1 MSAEIELEEKA
12 AVGDEVVGS
21 PFLGIVSG
29 AVGVVI
35 ETAGFIQRIVAK
47 LANKTNLQA
56 VKR

>member
-1 MSAEIELEEKA
+1 MTVETELEEQA
-12 AVGDEVVGS
+12 AVSEDVVGS
-21 PFLGIVSG
+21 PFLGIFSG